1 VDERRGLLQND
12 SIKVFKPLDLGMPD
26 FESLVDDIY
35 EAAADPD
42 CWPRIMHDIGKVA
55 EAAGGVLIA
64 RRADAWLGWRCSG
77 ALEKGAE
84 AFFSSGGLQRSQVL
98 GRLLAFNRAGFV
110 SDQEGFTEEEYAEEP
125 VIKEWCAPNG
135 IHHCTATAVPMLNG
149 DLVMFQVKRRKGDPP
164 FGPAEL
170 DRLDALRPHL
180 ARAGLLAA
188 RWRLERLRSATE
200 ALATLGIPAAILDV
214 EGRVLAANGL
224 IEDLSSHHVWMP
236 RDRIA
241 LIEPAAD
248 KLLRGAIADLG
259 NPAATSVRSFPS
271 KGTGERPVVMH
282 LIPVTG
288 NARDL
293 FGGGLGVLTI
303 THLTRPAAL
312 DAALVQSLFDL
323 TPTEARVAGSLAEG
337 LSLDQIAQRH
347 KVKLSTIRSQ
357 VKSVFAKTGA
367 NRQSQIVALL
377 AAQPKI
383 WRPPLELEQSQL

>member
-1 VDERRGLLQND
+1 
-12 SIKVFKPLDLGMPD
+12 MPD

-42 CWPRIMHDIGKVA
+42 CWPRIVHDIGKVA

-259 NPAATSVRSFPS
+259 NPAAASVRSFPS

-347 KVKLSTIRSQ
+347 KVKLSTVRSQ

-367 NRQSQIVALL
+367 NRQSQIIALL
-377 AAQPKI
+377 AAQPKL

>member
-1 VDERRGLLQND
+1 
-12 SIKVFKPLDLGMPD
+12 MPD

-64 RRADAWLGWRCSG
+64 RRADAWLGWRCSV

-149 DLVMFQVKRRKGDPP
+149 DLVMFQIKRRKGEAP

-214 EGRVLAANGL
+214 DGRVLAANRL

-271 KGTGERPVVMH
+271 KGTGERRVVMH

-288 NARDL
+288 IARDL
-293 FGGGLGVLTI
+293 FGGGLGVLMI
-303 THLTRPAAL
+303 THLTRPATL

-337 LSLDQIAQRH
+337 LTLDQIAKRH
-347 KVKLSTIRSQ
+347 KVKLSTVRSQ
-357 VKSVFAKTGA
+357 VKSVFAKTGS

>member
-1 VDERRGLLQND
+1 
-12 SIKVFKPLDLGMPD
+12 MPD

-35 EAAADPD
+35 AAAADPE
-42 CWPRIMHDIGKVA
+42 CWPRIMDDIGRLA
-55 EAAGGVLIA
+55 DAAGGALIA

-77 ALEKGAE
+77 ALEKGAD

-110 SDQEGFTEEEYAEEP
+110 TDQEGFTEEEYAQEP

-135 IHHCTATAVPMLNG
+135 IHHCTATAVPMPNG
-149 DLVMFQVKRRKGDPP
+149 DLVVFQIKRRKGAPP
-164 FGPAEL
+164 FSPTDVE
-170 DRLDALRPHL
+170 RLDALRPHL
-180 ARAGLLAA
+180 ARAGLLAT

-214 EGRVLAANGL
+214 EGRVLVANRL
-224 IEDLSSHHVWMP
+224 IEDLTSHHVWLP

-248 KLLRGAIADLG
+248 KLLKNAIADLG
-259 NPAATSVRSFPS
+259 NPAAASVRSFPS
-271 KGTGERPVVMH
+271 KGVGERPVVMH

-293 FGGGLGVLTI
+293 FGGGLGVLTV
-303 THLTRPAAL
+303 TPLTRPAAW

-337 LSLDQIAQRH
+337 LTLDEIAKRH

-357 VKSVFAKTGA
+357 VRSVFAKTGS
-367 NRQSQIVALL
+367 NTQSQIVALL
-377 AAQPKI
+377 ASQPNI
-383 WRPPLELEQSQL
+383 WRQPLEQS

>member
-1 VDERRGLLQND
+1 
-12 SIKVFKPLDLGMPD
+12 MPD
-26 FESLVDDIY
+26 FESLVDNIY

-55 EAAGGVLIA
+55 DAAGGAIIA

-77 ALEKGAE
+77 ALERGAD
-84 AFFSSGGLQRSQVL
+84 AFFGGGGLARSQVP

-110 SDQEGFTEEEYAEEP
+110 ADQEGFTEEEYRSDP
-125 VIKEWCAPNG
+125 VIQEWCGPIG
-135 IHHCTATAVPMLNG
+135 IHHCTATAIRIPNG
-149 DLVMFQVKRRKGDPP
+149 DLVVFQVKRRKGEPP
-164 FGPAEL
+164 FGRAEL
-170 DRLDALRPHL
+170 ARLDALRPHL

-200 ALATLGIPAAILDV
+200 ALAILGVPAAILDA

-224 IEDLSSHHVWMP
+224 IEELTSHHVWMP

-241 LIEPAAD
+241 LVEPAAD
-248 KLLRGAIADLG
+248 AMLRRAIADLRS
-259 NPAATSVRSFPS
+259 PAAASVRSFAS
-271 KGTGERPVVMH
+271 RGAGDRPVVMH
-282 LIPVTG
+282 LVPVTG
-288 NARDL
+288 HARDL
-293 FGGGLGVLTI
+293 FGGGLGVLAVTP
-303 THLTRPAAL
+303 LTRPAAP

-337 LSLDQIAQRH
+337 LTLDQIAERH
-347 KVKLSTIRSQ
+347 NVTMSTIRSQ

-377 AAQPKI
+377 AAQPNFPLQPVGVQ
-383 WRPPLELEQSQL
+383 PPF

>member
-1 VDERRGLLQND
+1 
-12 SIKVFKPLDLGMPD
+12 MPD

-42 CWPRIMHDIGKVA
+42 CWPRIMHDIGKIA
-55 EAAGGVLIA
+55 EAAGGALIA

-77 ALEKGAE
+77 ALEKGAD

-110 SDQEGFTEEEYAEEP
+110 SDQEGFTEAEYAEEP

-149 DLVMFQVKRRKGDPP
+149 DLVMFQIKRRKGEPP
-164 FGPAEL
+164 FGRAEL

-224 IEDLSSHHVWMP
+224 IEDLSSHHVWLP

-259 NPAATSVRSFPS
+259 NPAAASVRSFPS

-293 FGGGLGVLTI
+293 FGGGLGVLTV
-303 THLTRPAAL
+303 TPVTRPAAL

-323 TPTEARVAGSLAEG
+323 TPTEARVAGSL
-337 LSLDQIAQRH
+337 R
-347 KVKLSTIRSQ
+347 R
-357 VKSVFAKTGA
+357 GA
-367 NRQSQIVALL
+367 DAR
-377 AAQPKI
+377 
-383 WRPPLELEQSQL
+383 

>member
-1 VDERRGLLQND
+1 
-12 SIKVFKPLDLGMPD
+12 MPD
-26 FESLVDDIY
+26 FESIVDDIY
-35 EAAADPD
+35 EAAAEPD
-42 CWPRIMHDIGKVA
+42 CWPRIMHDIGKAV
-55 EAAGGVLIA
+55 EAAGGALIA
-64 RRADAWLGWRCSG
+64 RRADAWLGWRCSA
-77 ALEKGAE
+77 ALEKGAD

-98 GRLLAFNRAGFV
+98 DRLLAFNRAGFV
-110 SDQEGFTEEEYAEEP
+110 TDQEGFTEEEYAEEP
-125 VIKEWCAPNG
+125 VIKEWCGPNG
-135 IHHCTATAVPMLNG
+135 IHHCTATAVPIPNG
-149 DLVMFQVKRRKGDPP
+149 DLVVFQVKRRRGDPP

-170 DRLDALRPHL
+170 ARLDALRPHL

-200 ALATLGIPAAILDV
+200 ALATLGVPAAILDV

-224 IEDLSSHHVWMP
+224 IEELASHHVWMP

-248 KLLRGAIADLG
+248 KLLRRAIADLG
-259 NPAATSVRSFPS
+259 DPAAASVRSFPS
-271 KGTGERPVVMH
+271 KGAGDRPVVMH

-293 FGGGLGVLTI
+293 FGGGLGVLAVTP
-303 THLTRPAAL
+303 LSRPSAL

-337 LSLDQIAQRH
+337 LTLDQIAERH

-357 VKSVFAKTGA
+357 VKAVFAKTGS

-377 AAQPKI
+377 AATQNFPLQPV
-383 WRPPLELEQSQL
+383 EEAQA

>member
-1 VDERRGLLQND
+1 
-12 SIKVFKPLDLGMPD
+12 MPD

-42 CWPRIMHDIGKVA
+42 CWPRIMHDIGKGVD
-55 EAAGGVLIA
+55 AAGGALIA

-77 ALEKGAE
+77 ALEKGAD

-110 SDQEGFTEEEYAEEP
+110 ADQEGFSEEEYAEEP

-135 IHHCTATAVPMLNG
+135 IHHCSATAVPMLNG
-149 DLVMFQVKRRKGDPP
+149 DLVMFQVKRRKGESP
-164 FGPAEL
+164 FGRAEL

-224 IEDLSSHHVWMP
+224 IEDLSSHHVWLP
-236 RDRIA
+236 RNRIA

-259 NPAATSVRSFPS
+259 NPAAASVRSFPS
-271 KGTGERPVVMH
+271 KGTGGRPVVMH

-303 THLTRPAAL
+303 THFTRPAVL

-323 TPTEARVAGSLAEG
+323 TPTEARVAGGLAEG
-337 LSLDQIAQRH
+337 LTLDQIAERH
-347 KVKLSTIRSQ
+347 KVKLSTVRSQ
-357 VKSVFAKTGA
+357 VSSVFAKTGA

-383 WRPPLELEQSQL
+383 WRAPLELEQSQA